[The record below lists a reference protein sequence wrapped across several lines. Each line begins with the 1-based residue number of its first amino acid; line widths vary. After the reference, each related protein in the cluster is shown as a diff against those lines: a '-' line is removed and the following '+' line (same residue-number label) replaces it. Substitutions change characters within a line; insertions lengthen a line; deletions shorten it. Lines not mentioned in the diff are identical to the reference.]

1 MISVIIP
8 VFNGE
13 KYLDECLSSI
23 KNTGIEI
30 IVVNDAGTDNSE
42 NIAKKYTDKI
52 INISKSGPV
61 VARNIGLKS
70 ANGEYI
76 MFMDADDVLVE
87 NAIDILSQ
95 QIKGFDIVIGL
106 RQDFISPD
114 CVDTYKPISEQKK
127 SSHGV
132 ISGCALLKKS
142 AFDIVGD
149 FDSDLMCGDG
159 YDWLLR
165 AEKSGIKIN
174 KIDSVVCHRRL
185 HNSNM
190 GRTLKNQECLDYV
203 KIIRKHFTKKN

>member
-13 KYLDECLSSI
+13 KYLDECLSSV

-30 IVVNDAGTDNSE
+30 IVVNDASTDNSI

-52 INISKSGPV
+52 ITISKSGPV
-61 VARNIGLKS
+61 IARNTGLKS
-70 ANGEYI
+70 ANGEYV
-76 MFMDADDVLVE
+76 MFMDADDVLVD
-87 NAIDILSQ
+87 NAFDILTQ
-95 QIKGFDIVIGL
+95 QIKDFDAVIGL

-114 CVDTYKPISEQKK
+114 CVDNYTPVSEQKK

-132 ISGCALLKKS
+132 ISGCALIKKS
-142 AFDIVGD
+142 VFDTVGD

-165 AEKSGIKIN
+165 AEKSGVKIN
-174 KIDSVVCHRRL
+174 KIDSVVCRRRL

-190 GRTLKNQECLDYV
+190 GRTLKAQECADYV

>member
-13 KYLDECLSSI
+13 KYLDECLSSV
-23 KNTGIEI
+23 KNTDIEI
-30 IVVNDAGTDNSE
+30 IVVNDASTDNAE
-42 NIAKKYTDKI
+42 NIARKYTDKI

-61 VARNIGLKS
+61 IARNIGLKS

-76 MFMDADDVLVE
+76 MFMDADDVLVK
-87 NAIDILSQ
+87 NAVDILYQ
-95 QIKGFDIVIGL
+95 QLKDFDVVIGL

-114 CVDTYKPISEQKK
+114 CVDTYKTIPEQKK

-132 ISGCALLKKS
+132 ISGCALLKKNV
-142 AFDIVGD
+142 FDIVGD
-149 FDSDLMCGDG
+149 FDTDLMCGDG

-190 GRTLKNQECLDYV
+190 GRTLKDQECLDYV